1 MIKSST
7 KDRIYKTY
15 QIAFFVFLSYLITW
29 IYTVPEAL
37 ESHNII
43 SFKVPFL
50 LEIIGA
56 LGPAVAAIAIISL
69 VGEKGG
75 VLKLL
80 SGIRIWKVE
89 IKWYLITLLGQPVI
103 WMIAILIYTLFSG
116 QRLSLSNTH
125 IQDMVMIGGTFNL
138 IMFIVIFF
146 LQQFVSL
153 LGEEIGWRGYLLPK
167 LLKTKHWITSSL
179 IIGLIWAL
187 WHLPLFYIQGRTQ
200 VSIPLLWY
208 FIDLMASTIFF
219 TWIFINTRG
228 SVLIATL
235 FHTSI
240 NTSTVLLPILPIAA
254 GNSGPFVLGVCLKL
268 IIAILVIFLKKDDFN
283 NKAMRE
289 NI

>member
-1 MIKSST
+1 
-7 KDRIYKTY
+7 
-15 QIAFFVFLSYLITW
+15 
-29 IYTVPEAL
+29 
-37 ESHNII
+37 
-43 SFKVPFL
+43 
-50 LEIIGA
+50 
-56 LGPAVAAIAIISL
+56 
-69 VGEKGG
+69 
-75 VLKLL
+75 
-80 SGIRIWKVE
+80 
-89 IKWYLITLLGQPVI
+89 
-103 WMIAILIYTLFSG
+103 
-116 QRLSLSNTH
+116 
-125 IQDMVMIGGTFNL
+125 
-138 IMFIVIFF
+138 MFIVIFF